1 MSMWQKL
8 WRKGDQQKDENKE
21 VVEEI
26 EGEESCNPYTELY
39 FLQHHTDIVRH
50 LLVIDDRRCV
60 SAGDDGVVVVWDTQL
75 CMKLSFFE
83 AHSRPITCMLS
94 IDGKNKDSNLLITG
108 SSDKHIKVWNIDQ
121 GKCVQDITEHG
132 TSVKCLLPV
141 LENMFVSA
149 GEQLHLWGEDGAL
162 LDTFP
167 LDKQEADISLLISTN
182 LKNERFVTAC
192 DKELTVYSIKDLLD
206 LNETSYRICQDKRL
220 PEHLEAIRA
229 LVPVSD
235 KLFASGSLDGTILL
249 WSSETFTPLKKLN
262 TMADYKGKA
271 NMYPYSVQYIACE
284 NQKYLLAAIG
294 CGFALF
300 DTVSNTLLC
309 RKVKAHYSK
318 VTQLT
323 FVCDGLLLA
332 TCSEDGSIRLWG
344 QKSHNP
350 GEQLA
355 VKASMGLSPI
365 ERFLDIN
372 FGQLHHS
379 KSPDHFP
386 EPVLLGECLGH
397 CGSVMRIVDQ
407 GLEGMLSCGGDH
419 LVIAWKN
426 SELQKMKRNQV
437 IQEKVLNPSVIV

>member
-1 MSMWQKL
+1 M
-8 WRKGDQQKDENKE
+8 
-21 VVEEI
+21 
-26 EGEESCNPYTELY
+26 
-39 FLQHHTDIVRH
+39 
-50 LLVIDDRRCV
+50 
-60 SAGDDGVVVVWDTQL
+60 
-75 CMKLSFFE
+75 
-83 AHSRPITCMLS
+83 
-94 IDGKNKDSNLLITG
+94 
-108 SSDKHIKVWNIDQ
+108 
-121 GKCVQDITEHG
+121 
-132 TSVKCLLPV
+132 
-141 LENMFVSA
+141 
-149 GEQLHLWGEDGAL
+149 
-162 LDTFP
+162 
-167 LDKQEADISLLISTN
+167 
-182 LKNERFVTAC
+182 
-192 DKELTVYSIKDLLD
+192 
-206 LNETSYRICQDKRL
+206 
-220 PEHLEAIRA
+220 
-229 LVPVSD
+229 
-235 KLFASGSLDGTILL
+235 
-249 WSSETFTPLKKLN
+249 
-262 TMADYKGKA
+262 
-271 NMYPYSVQYIACE
+271 QYIACE

-437 IQEKVLNPSVIV
+437 IQEKGFKPKCYCLRHSKHFIICLFNL